1 MALEIERK
9 YLVYSDRYKSIAS
22 KQFRITQG
30 YLSSNPERTVRI
42 RIKGDNAYITIKGI
56 ANSSGLSRF
65 EWEKEIPIVEAEE
78 LLALCEPGAIDK
90 TRFEVRWGQHTI
102 EIDEFYGD
110 NQGLTVAEVE
120 LASEDDLFEKPDWLV
135 KEVTGDHR
143 YYNSELSKRPYRTW
157 G

>member
-9 YLVYSDRYKSIAS
+9 YLVNSDRYKSIAS

-56 ANSSGLSRF
+56 ANSSGLTRF
-65 EWEKEIPIVEAEE
+65 EWEKEIPIAEAEE
-78 LLALCEPGAIDK
+78 LLALCEAGAIDK

-135 KEVTGDHR
+135 KEVTGDPR

>member
-56 ANSSGLSRF
+56 ANSSGLTRF
-65 EWEKEIPIVEAEE
+65 EWEKEIPIAEAEE

-90 TRFEVRWGQHTI
+90 TRFEVRWGLHTI